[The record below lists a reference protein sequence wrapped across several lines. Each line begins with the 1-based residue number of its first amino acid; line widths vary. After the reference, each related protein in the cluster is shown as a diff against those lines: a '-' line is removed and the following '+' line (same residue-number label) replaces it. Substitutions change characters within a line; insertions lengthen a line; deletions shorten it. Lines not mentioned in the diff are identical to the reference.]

1 MRVLTWEPDVEVT
14 SGSTAM
20 WGELGGGGGG
30 GVYPDGLLLVPEV
43 NLPGTV
49 CVGKCLP
56 SQGRGKSH

>member
-1 MRVLTWEPDVEVT
+1 MRVLTWQPDVDVT

-20 WGELGGGGGG
+20 WGELGRGGGV
-30 GVYPDGLLLVPEV
+30 VYPDGLLLVPEV

-49 CVGKCLP
+49 CVGKRLP